1 MAWKKVKL
9 EKISILLRN
18 GANIKQN
25 DSKDGFPI
33 TRIETIANGNIN
45 PFRMGYAGIVDCQKY
60 KNYFLQDGDI
70 LISHINS
77 EKHLGKCAIFKNRD
91 DKFIH
96 GMNLL
101 MLRLDKE
108 VADPTFINYFLK
120 SCYFINQ
127 LPKIT
132 KKSVNQASI
141 AIKDLKE
148 IEVPLPP
155 IEIQIKIAEALDKAQ
170 EFIDNRKLQLEKYD
184 ELIQSTFIDM
194 FGDPVTNPKKWEIKR
209 LKEISTKILSGNTP
223 KGGSNIYT
231 KTGIPFFRSQNIWRN
246 RIKYDDIVYIDE
258 TIHNSML
265 KSSLKN
271 RDILITKTG
280 RINTENSSLGR
291 AAMFLGEDN
300 KGNINGHVYL
310 IRLKKC
316 VADKFV
322 LYIIT
327 TDKYREY
334 IRGICVGA
342 IDKRQINKNHL
353 EEFPIINPPIEL
365 QNKFASILE
374 VIENEKKLCEES
386 LKQMEENF
394 NSMIDKAFK
403 GELF

>member
-9 EKISILLRN
+9 EKICDISSGGTPSRKENSYYNGQIPWLKISDLNVRGKFVYDSEEKITNRGLNAIRDKIFEKGTLMFAMYGSIGKTAFAGVNLSCNQAIL
-18 GANIKQN
+18 GIS
-25 DSKDGFPI
+25 SKDNNRTNLDYINYWLKSKKFFLSKL
-33 TRIETIANGNIN
+33 ANGV
-45 PFRMGYAGIVDCQKY
+45 AQK
-60 KNYFLQDGDI
+60 
-70 LISHINS
+70 
-77 EKHLGKCAIFKNRD
+77 
-91 DKFIH
+91 
-96 GMNLL
+96 NLSATII
-101 MLRLDKE
+101 KE
-108 VADPTFINYFLK
+108 L
-120 SCYFINQ
+120 
-127 LPKIT
+127 
-132 KKSVNQASI
+132 
-141 AIKDLKE
+141 E
-148 IEVPLPP
+148 IPLPP
-155 IEIQIKIAEALDKAQ
+155 IEIQIKIAKALDKAQ
-170 EFIDNRKLQLEKYD
+170 ELIDNRKLQLEKYD

-194 FGDPVTNPKKWEIKR
+194 FGDPITNPKNWEIKR

-231 KTGIPFFRSQNIWRN
+231 KKGIPFFRSQNIWRN
-246 RIKYDDIVYIDE
+246 KIKYEDIVYIDE
-258 TIHNSML
+258 AIHESMQ

-310 IRLKKC
+310 VRLKKC
-316 VADKFV
+316 MADKFV

-334 IRGICVGA
+334 IRSICVGA

-365 QNKFASILE
+365 QSKFASIVE
-374 VIENEKKLCEES
+374 KIEYEKKICEES
-386 LKQMEENF
+386 LKRLEENF
-394 NSMIDKAFK
+394 NSIIDKAFK